1 VRLVVWTSVI
11 ISPVRALRAFVVLGA
26 ISLGLLGLRVS
37 TANATTS
44 VLSPSPAAKDFGNA
58 DIHSGGGPTQTFT
71 FTNNTAGN
79 VNVSTDMVVGANP
92 SDFQLSANTCP
103 SAFLGPTGSCSV
115 QLTFHP
121 TSVGAASASL
131 ELTDDSGT
139 LDVPMSRCPGSGS
152 RGSSAQRPTQS
163 ISRHSRRQAEPS
175 S

>member
-1 VRLVVWTSVI
+1 VI